1 MVYTCALRWEVP
13 PDPFECRAAIFSRF
27 VMNLFVSVPDKL
39 RRNGNGFQ
47 PDARRHAQG
56 SCPCAGRRHPGG
68 RPTSGRFA
76 RACCQHDFWMFRP
89 EGLSAASNC
98 RRCAPERK
106 SPAQAARR
114 PLRRSAR
121 MDPSD
126 PDEEPRARPRSP
138 RSDGK
143 ETCALTMVPGRP
155 PFPCPRFSLPE
166 RASRLPRRLASRT
179 GIRPDGRKGGFL

>member
-89 EGLSAASNC
+89 EGLSATSNG
-98 RRCAPERK
+98 RRCAPRAEK
-106 SPAQAARR
+106 
-114 PLRRSAR
+114 
-121 MDPSD
+121 
-126 PDEEPRARPRSP
+126 PRASGPTPLAPIGTNGSQRSP
-138 RSDGK
+138 RGAPCATPKPQVRWYRDLRFDDGPRANPFFACPSLFPPR
-143 ETCALTMVPGRP
+143 TRVPPSP
-155 PFPCPRFSLPE
+155 PLSV
-166 RASRLPRRLASRT
+166 SNGNSS
-179 GIRPDGRKGGFL
+179 